1 MIAAAFLTIAL
12 LANGAAAQAGA
23 DGVWK
28 ARYTT
33 SEKRTHEFTLTIKT
47 SDGAISG
54 TVASPRGSVPITKG
68 TISGRDLT
76 FVVTRRANY
85 DEIDVTF
92 TGTIDGDVMKL
103 RMQVAGREAVSM
115 TARREGGTGDAR

>member
-1 MIAAAFLTIAL
+1 MNAAAFVTIAL
-12 LANGAAAQAGA
+12 LAGGAAQSSA

-33 SEKRTHEFTLTIKT
+33 SEKRSHEFTLTIKT

-54 TVASPRGSVPITKG
+54 TVSSPRGSVPITRG
-68 TISGRDLT
+68 SISGRDLT
-76 FVVTRRANY
+76 FTVTRRANY

-92 TGTIDGDVMKL
+92 AGTVDGDVMTL
-103 RMQVAGREAVSM
+103 RMQVAGREAISM
-115 TARREGGTGDAR
+115 TARREVRSGDVR

>member
-1 MIAAAFLTIAL
+1 MTATAL
-12 LANGAAAQAGA
+12 LTMVVLASGAAAQAGA

-33 SEKRTHEFTLTIKT
+33 SEKRSHEFTLTIKT

-54 TVASPRGSVPITKG
+54 TVSSPRGSVPITKG
-68 TISGRDLT
+68 TISGRDLAFT
-76 FVVTRRANY
+76 VTRRANY

-92 TGTIDGDVMKL
+92 TGTIEGDVMKL

-115 TARREGGTGDAR
+115 TARREAGSGDVR